1 LWHASE
7 DVFTFV
13 SYVTEQEYEWTKRNF
28 LSKIVTLFDPLGLLA
43 PFLIRA
49 KMLMQEVWI
58 HGLDW
63 DERLSQELSTEVTKW
78 CTELSMLSN
87 IRVYRSGKK

>member
-1 LWHASE
+1 MWHASE

-13 SYVTEQEYEWTKRNF
+13 SHDTEQEYEWTKKNF
-28 LSKIVTLFDPLGLLA
+28 LSKIAALFDALGLLT

-63 DERLSQELSTEVTKW
+63 DKFPG
-78 CTELSMLSN
+78 
-87 IRVYRSGKK
+87 VYK